1 MRTVFLRI
9 TGKVQGVFY
18 RATAQEM
25 AEELGLRGWVRN
37 CPDGAVE
44 ALAAGPAE
52 KIDSFIAWCRRGP
65 EKAVVE
71 NVAVSESAEPVTE
84 PGFKVRRQR

>member
-18 RATAQEM
+18 RATAQEV

-37 CPDGAVE
+37 CPDGTVE
-44 ALAAGPAE
+44 ALATGPAE
-52 KIDSFIAWCRRGP
+52 KIDSFIKWCRRGP
-65 EKAVVE
+65 EKAVVD
-71 NVAVSESAEPVTE
+71 NVAISESDEPVMGS
-84 PGFKVRRQR
+84 GFEVRRRQ

>member
-18 RATAQEM
+18 RATAQEV

-44 ALAAGPAE
+44 ALATGPAE
-52 KIDSFIAWCRRGP
+52 KIDDFIEWCRRGP
-65 EKAVVE
+65 EKAIVE
-71 NVAVSESAEPVTE
+71 SVTVSESDEPVTGS
-84 PGFKVRRQR
+84 GFEVRRRR